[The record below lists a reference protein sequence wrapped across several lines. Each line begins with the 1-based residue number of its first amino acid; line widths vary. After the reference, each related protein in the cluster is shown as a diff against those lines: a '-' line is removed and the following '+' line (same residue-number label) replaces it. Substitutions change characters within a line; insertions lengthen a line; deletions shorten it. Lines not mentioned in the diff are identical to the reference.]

1 MAGFEKISCDWSE
14 PCFLNYSVKEC
25 WGDNWFTLPLD
36 VFSTRPAAE
45 DVDYSIAELEHL
57 ISGAGVPVPWEELIP
72 ARTALRA
79 SMIEAL
85 EECRQRLDLV
95 SRPFVKTTLA
105 KVLDL
110 GPDAVAFYVAF
121 TRDAD
126 GHSRTRMRAH
136 TFRHVDGER
145 LWFEYRLPILLR
157 PERVLATAQE
167 LLAKLPRRFDRD
179 LWLSKM
185 GQFSSWAVE
194 TITPADPGASWS
206 GRKAV
211 SFVVGLPTHRWAS
224 VFERKAILGIERRG
238 DWVVVATKHRDRDS
252 GRVFLKCAPGQAPV
266 VEEDVLGGRRLEFKE
281 GKDLLG
287 LAEFSPAFE
296 RRTESADFG
305 QVFTWKVLGEEL
317 MPFLPF
323 PHAKCVPDEV
333 SLDGRRIY
341 AVVPSTRV
349 PFLHPGYPEAGC
361 LRLVPFEED
370 FVLVYPWEVWE
381 GRKVPLPRRLGA
393 LNSVTT
399 RRGRARFQDMT
410 AAATLLQ
417 RVAVDDASGE
427 IDIIVKAV
435 EQNCSFRRVL
445 SPVEARG
452 AFGEGWRNLDVLGLH
467 LAVHSVV
474 KSVVLVPETPLSE

>member
-36 VFSTRPAAE
+36 VFSMRPAAE

-157 PERVLATAQE
+157 PERVLATAQG
-167 LLAKLPRRFDRD
+167 LLGAAARLSALSLVCRPTGGPLYSSAKPFLV
-179 LWLSKM
+179 LS
-185 GQFSSWAVE
+185 
-194 TITPADPGASWS
+194 
-206 GRKAV
+206 
-211 SFVVGLPTHRWAS
+211 
-224 VFERKAILGIERRG
+224 
-238 DWVVVATKHRDRDS
+238 VVAIGLS
-252 GRVFLKCAPGQAPV
+252 WPPS
-266 VEEDVLGGRRLEFKE
+266 LGTGIL
-281 GKDLLG
+281 
-287 LAEFSPAFE
+287 
-296 RRTESADFG
+296 
-305 QVFTWKVLGEEL
+305 
-317 MPFLPF
+317 
-323 PHAKCVPDEV
+323 
-333 SLDGRRIY
+333 
-341 AVVPSTRV
+341 
-349 PFLHPGYPEAGC
+349 AGC
-361 LRLVPFEED
+361 FSNARP
-370 FVLVYPWEVWE
+370 
-381 GRKVPLPRRLGA
+381 A
-393 LNSVTT
+393 T
-399 RRGRARFQDMT
+399 RRWWKKMF
-410 AAATLLQ
+410 
-417 RVAVDDASGE
+417 
-427 IDIIVKAV
+427 
-435 EQNCSFRRVL
+435 
-445 SPVEARG
+445 
-452 AFGEGWRNLDVLGLH
+452 
-467 LAVHSVV
+467 
-474 KSVVLVPETPLSE
+474 